1 MVPSY
6 HPDLLRGV
14 TPCWWE
20 FLCAMPPLDMVYM
33 PIGQGSGAGSA
44 IAAKR
49 APGHSVR
56 IVGVV
61 SAPATT
67 CADSIA
73 AGHVVETPVD
83 TELADGMACRLADAA
98 WQERAQMKG
107 PVVGSPLC
115 GGSAVFA
122 GVLAG
127 ADGPRDN
134 RGDRP
139 DPGCRATGSAEPLTQ
154 P

>member
-1 MVPSY
+1 MRALGITLVEHGGDFQKSREHALRLATERGAHMVPSY

-73 AGHVVETPVD
+73 AAMSLRPRWTPSWP
-83 TELADGMACRLADAA
+83 TAWPADWPTL
-98 WQERAQMKG
+98 
-107 PVVGSPLC
+107 
-115 GGSAVFA
+115 
-122 GVLAG
+122 
-127 ADGPRDN
+127 
-134 RGDRP
+134 
-139 DPGCRATGSAEPLTQ
+139 PGRNARK
-154 P
+154 